1 MFAVCDHYEPD
12 HGGAPVDRQTERV
25 AAWTRRYPALAGRF
39 HDADGR
45 PPQHSFFYPAEAY
58 RPDQVDSLALLCA
71 AGYGEVEVHLH
82 HGHDTS
88 DHLRETLEQFRDT
101 LAHRHGLLSEDGD
114 GRVRYAFIH
123 GNWALDNGRGDDRFC
138 GVNDELSILRET
150 GCYADLTMP
159 AAPNPA
165 QSRIVNS
172 IYYAVDD
179 EMKPRSYDRGR
190 RVRVGRPAPDA
201 ALLLVQ
207 GPLALYRK
215 RGLLPGL
222 ENSAIDAS
230 PGHRPTAARFRRWLE
245 CGIAVEG
252 RPEWVF
258 IKVHTHGA
266 REDNAE
272 VLLGRAGDEFHTA
285 LNREFNDGRRYR
297 LHYVTARETA
307 NIIAAAEAGES
318 GNAGRFRDYRLVSR
332 IRRPSLPSS
341 IPAMAAQ
348 GAGARK

>member
-1 MFAVCDHYEPD
+1 MTNLSLPRNAELWLPGYLKSLVRRAAQPAATGPVDIMFAVCDHYEPD

-190 RVRVGRPAPDA
+190 RVRVGRPAP
-201 ALLLVQ
+201 
-207 GPLALYRK
+207 R
-215 RGLLPGL
+215 R
-222 ENSAIDAS
+222 
-230 PGHRPTAARFRRWLE
+230 RPAARSRAP
-245 CGIAVEG
+245 CAVPQARAAA
-252 RPEWVF
+252 RP
-258 IKVHTHGA
+258 
-266 REDNAE
+266 
-272 VLLGRAGDEFHTA
+272 
-285 LNREFNDGRRYR
+285 REFRDRRFTR
-297 LHYVTARETA
+297 ASAHR
-307 NIIAAAEAGES
+307 G
-318 GNAGRFRDYRLVSR
+318 
-332 IRRPSLPSS
+332 P
-341 IPAMAAQ
+341 IPAL
-348 GAGARK
+348 ARVRHRGGRQA